1 MANRSDVRVR
11 VDFSHYPRVA
21 RHLQDRADAIV
32 RATALDLEAQ
42 MKVRAP
48 VDTGFLRGSIQ
59 TSRVKAG
66 HWRVVV
72 GADYG
77 IYLEYGTVHNRPQPF
92 RDPAIRVVR
101 PKFIRAMKA
110 IMEGAP

>member
-1 MANRSDVRVR
+1 MRVR

-21 RHLQDRADAIV
+21 RHLADRADTIV
-32 RATALDLEAQ
+32 RATAFDLEAQ

-48 VDTGFLRGSIQ
+48 IDTGFLRGSIQ
-59 TSRVKAG
+59 TSKVKAG

-77 IYLEYGTVHNRPQPF
+77 LYLEYGTVHNRAQPF

-101 PKFIRAMKA
+101 PRFTKAMRA
-110 IMEGAP
+110 ILDGA